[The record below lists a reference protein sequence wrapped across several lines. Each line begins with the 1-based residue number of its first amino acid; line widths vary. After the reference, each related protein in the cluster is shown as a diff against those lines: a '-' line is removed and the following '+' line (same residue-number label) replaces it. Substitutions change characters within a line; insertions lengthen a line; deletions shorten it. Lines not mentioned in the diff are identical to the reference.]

1 MNYNYNTLNL
11 FILQYVILLYY
22 IILYYSLRLFYY
34 SFKIY
39 LTVAMVRL
47 NWRGSL
53 FREEI
58 SACAPVHMG
67 YDVMDTWD
75 CMGPT
80 ILFPLMMGMLFLLF
94 VLKRLIISE
103 SKHWITWS
111 YRTGINFPFWGG
123 KESNTLVFLLNHIF
137 LTHFYFC
144 VNFVCFYIFWGN

>member
-11 FILQYVILLYY
+11 FILQYVILLY

-34 SFKIY
+34 SFKTY

-67 YDVMDTWD
+67 FDVMDTWD

-80 ILFPLMMGMLFLLF
+80 ILFPPMMGLLFLLF

-103 SKHWITWS
+103 SKHWITSS
-111 YRTGINFPFWGG
+111 YRTGINFPFWGE
-123 KESNTLVFLLNHIF
+123 KESNTLVLLLNHIF
-137 LTHFYFC
+137 LTHFYLWCKFC
-144 VNFVCFYIFWGN
+144 LLL